1 MWSFLTAH
9 TGILEMCSACGIRTE
24 EITAFGDDYADM
36 GMLALCGR
44 GIAMGNAV
52 EAVKEKADL
61 VIGSNEEDGI
71 AEYLKWNFDI

>member
-1 MWSFLTAH
+1 
-9 TGILEMCSACGIRTE
+9 
-24 EITAFGDDYADM
+24 M

-71 AEYLKWNFDI
+71 AEYLRGKI